1 MDTAVKPIQYGMVRG
16 DSGAPNRGFRCR
28 RSQRCYGTRSAFRSR
43 RERASSRPTLSLM
56 LIRTPSR
63 RSKEEP
69 RRLLQGVDP
78 NDVDGGTQR
87 ARLLCCLAMMR
98 SPKKIIL
105 CACGIDGRSADPS
118 VNGNG

>member
-56 LIRTPSR
+56 LIRTPDR
-63 RSKEEP
+63 RSREEP
-69 RRLLQGVDP
+69 SRLLWGVDP
-78 NDVDGGTQR
+78 NDVDRVTQR
-87 ARLLCCLAMMR
+87 ARVLCCLAMMR
-98 SPKKIIL
+98 LPEKIIP
-105 CACGIDGRSADPS
+105 CTCGLDGGSADPS